1 MQPVNPAPRS
11 DLIGAAPFARLL
23 RGVLDAP
30 EVERKQILMMAR
42 RIRVDAVTRI
52 VFGGTITTV
61 LSLTTLLA
69 TEESAPGAIMWF
81 VLFICLSPVMF
92 LTGTWLLKRAP
103 EDFSLRRWRF
113 VFMALYVT
121 NGILWSLLLH
131 FAWAKD
137 SASTQAFVLL
147 VVIAHLTTYLVN
159 LGSHLLSFLATTI
172 TVAVFSE
179 ILLLGKPSDIATL
192 ISVVFPIFSVYL
204 LVLGYDANRRLGASL
219 RRSVELKSMAN
230 DLEIARAEAV
240 EAGQA
245 RYSFFASMSHELRTP
260 LNAIIGFAEMM
271 THRIHGELGSPR
283 YGEYARDIH
292 KSGHH
297 LLQLVNDLLDL
308 SSAHHQRMEI
318 RRAEVELDTLLE
330 EAGAALAPA
339 AREKGVRFILDVPEG
354 TRVSLDPIRM
364 LQVLI
369 NIGSNAIN
377 FSDRGGRVSVRAEL
391 RPGQTLVISVQ
402 DEGVGIAPD
411 DLARIIDPMTHARPR
426 ELTRQQGNGTGLGVA
441 VSREMVELHGGG
453 LRIESEVGL
462 GTTVTLSLPG
472 ALLNRQEAETDA

>member
-11 DLIGAAPFARLL
+11 TLIDAVPLTRLL
-23 RGVLDAP
+23 RSVLDTP
-30 EVERKQILMMAR
+30 DIERKQIRMMAR
-42 RIRVDAVTRI
+42 RIRVDSITRI
-52 VFGGTITTV
+52 VFGGMITTV
-61 LSLTTLLA
+61 LSLTTLLG
-69 TEESAPGAIMWF
+69 TEQSAPGAITWF
-81 VLFICLSPVMF
+81 VLFVCLSPIMF
-92 LTGTWLLKRAP
+92 LTGSWLLKRAP
-103 EDFSLRRWRF
+103 DDFSVRYWRF
-113 VFMALYVT
+113 VFMALYGA
-121 NGILWSLLLH
+121 NGILWSLLLY
-131 FAWAKD
+131 FAWAED
-137 SASTQAFVLL
+137 GAATQAFVLL

-159 LGSHLLSFLATTI
+159 LGSHLLSFLTTTI

-192 ISVVFPIFSVYL
+192 ISVVFPMFSIYL

-219 RRSVELKSMAN
+219 RRSLELKSMAN
-230 DLEIARAEAV
+230 DLEVARAEAV
-240 EAGQA
+240 NAGQA

-283 YGEYARDIH
+283 YAEYAQDIH

-318 RRAEVELDTLLE
+318 RRAEVELDALLQ
-330 EAGAALAPA
+330 EAGAALLPA
-339 AREKGVRFILDVPEG
+339 AREKDIRFVLNVPG
-354 TRVSLDPIRM
+354 GSRVSLDPIRM

-377 FSDRGGRVSVRAEL
+377 FSDPGGRVSVSAAE
-391 RPGQTLVISVQ
+391 RPGKTLVISVQ
-402 DEGVGIAPD
+402 DEGVGIAPE
-411 DLARIIDPMTHARPR
+411 DLARIVDPMTHAKPR
-426 ELTRQQGNGTGLGVA
+426 ELTQQHGNGTGLGLA

-453 LRIESEVGL
+453 LRVESEIGL

-472 ALLNRQEAETDA
+472 ALVSRCEAVTDD

>member
-11 DLIGAAPFARLL
+11 ALIDAGPFARLL
-23 RGVLDAP
+23 RAVLDAP
-30 EVERKQILMMAR
+30 EIEREQIIMMAR
-42 RIRVDAVTRI
+42 RIRVDSVTRI
-52 VFGGTITTV
+52 VFGGLITVV
-61 LSLTTLLA
+61 LSLPTLLA
-69 TEESAPGAIMWF
+69 TKESAPGAITWF

-92 LTGTWLLKRAP
+92 VSGSRLLKRAP
-103 EDFSLRRWRF
+103 EHFSLRHWRF
-113 VFMALYVT
+113 VFMALYGA

-131 FAWAKD
+131 FAWAEE
-137 SASTQAFVLL
+137 SAATQAFVLL

-159 LGSHLLSFLATTI
+159 LGSHLLSFLTTTV

-192 ISVVFPIFSVYL
+192 IGVVFPMFSIYL
-204 LVLGYDANRRLGASL
+204 LVLGYDANRRLGESL
-219 RRSVELKSMAN
+219 RRSMELKSMAD
-230 DLEIARAEAV
+230 DLEVARAEAV
-240 EAGQA
+240 AAGQA

-271 THRIHGELGSPR
+271 MHRIHGELGSPR
-283 YGEYARDIH
+283 YSGYVQDIH

-318 RRAEVELDTLLE
+318 RRAEVELDALLE
-330 EAGAALAPA
+330 EAGAALLPA
-339 AREKGVRFILDVPEG
+339 AREKNVRFVLNVPAG

-364 LQVLI
+364 LQVLV

-377 FSDRGGRVSVRAEL
+377 FSDPGGHVSVTAEE
-391 RPGQTLVISVQ
+391 RPGNTLLISVQ
-402 DEGVGIAPD
+402 DEGVGISPE
-411 DLARIIDPMTHARPR
+411 DLSRIIDPMANAKPR
-426 ELTRQQGNGTGLGVA
+426 ELTRQQGNGTGLGLA
-441 VSREMVELHGGG
+441 VSREMVELHGGS

-472 ALLNRQEAETDA
+472 ALLDRQQARTDD

>member
-11 DLIGAAPFARLL
+11 ALIDAAPFARLL
-23 RGVLDAP
+23 RAVLDAP
-30 EVERKQILMMAR
+30 DIERRQIVMMAR
-42 RIRVDAVTRI
+42 RIRVDSMTRI
-52 VFGGTITTV
+52 VFGGLITAV
-61 LSLTTLLA
+61 LSLPTLLA
-69 TEESAPGAIMWF
+69 TEESAPGAIMWL
-81 VLFICLSPVMF
+81 VLFVCLSPIMF
-92 LTGTWLLKRAP
+92 LTGTWLLKCAP
-103 EDFSLRRWRF
+103 ADFSLRRWRF
-113 VFMALYVT
+113 VFMALYAA

-131 FAWAKD
+131 FAWVEEGA
-137 SASTQAFVLL
+137 ATQAFVLL

-159 LGSHLLSFLATTI
+159 LGSHLLSFLTTTI

-219 RRSVELKSMAN
+219 RRSAELKSMAN
-230 DLEIARAEAV
+230 DLEVARAEAV
-240 EAGQA
+240 DAGQA
-245 RYSFFASMSHELRTP
+245 RYRFFASMSHELRTP

-283 YGEYARDIH
+283 YGEYAQDIH

-318 RRAEVELDTLLE
+318 RRAEVELDALLE
-330 EAGAALAPA
+330 EASAALLPA
-339 AREKGVRFILDVPEG
+339 AREKDIHFVLNIPGS

-364 LQVLI
+364 LQVLV

-377 FSDRGGRVSVRAEL
+377 FSDPGGRVRVSAEK
-391 RPGQTLVISVQ
+391 RPGDTLVISVH
-402 DEGVGIAPD
+402 DEGVGITPE
-411 DLARIIDPMTHARPR
+411 DLARIIDPMAHAKPR
-426 ELTRQQGNGTGLGVA
+426 ELTRQHGSGTGLGLA

-472 ALLNRQEAETDA
+472 ALLDRHEAGTDD

>member
-11 DLIGAAPFARLL
+11 ALIDAAPFARLL
-23 RGVLDAP
+23 RSVLDAP

-42 RIRVDAVTRI
+42 RVRVDSITRI
-52 VFGGTITTV
+52 VFGGTITAV

-69 TEESAPGAIMWF
+69 TEESAPGAITWF
-81 VLFICLSPVMF
+81 VLFVGLSPIMF
-92 LTGTWLLKRAP
+92 LTGSWLLKRAP

-113 VFMALYVT
+113 VFMMIYGA

-131 FAWAKD
+131 FAWAED
-137 SASTQAFVLL
+137 GAATQAFVLL

-159 LGSHLLSFLATTI
+159 LGSHLLSFLTTTI

-192 ISVVFPIFSVYL
+192 ISVVFPMFSIYL
-204 LVLGYDANRRLGASL
+204 LVLGCDANRRLGASL

-230 DLEIARAEAV
+230 DLEVARAEAV
-240 EAGQA
+240 DAGQA
-245 RYSFFASMSHELRTP
+245 RYRFFASMSHELRTP

-271 THRIHGELGSPR
+271 THRIHGELGSSR
-283 YGEYARDIH
+283 YGEYAQDIH

-318 RRAEVELDTLLE
+318 RRADVELDALLE
-330 EAGAALAPA
+330 EAGDALLPA
-339 AREKGVRFILDVPEG
+339 AREKGIRFIMNVPGG

-364 LQVLI
+364 LQVLV
-369 NIGSNAIN
+369 NIGGNAIN
-377 FSDRGGRVSVRAEL
+377 FSDPGGRVSVQAEE

-426 ELTRQQGNGTGLGVA
+426 ELTRQLGNGTGLGLA
-441 VSREMVELHGGG
+441 VSREMVELHGGS

-462 GTTVTLSLPG
+462 GTTVTLTLPG
-472 ALLNRQEAETDA
+472 ALLNRREAGTDD